1 MTLVQEIFALCTTTG
16 VANDSETADV
26 VLLTRKI
33 ALFQLVLIVRKEKHD
48 KCTGDIR
55 SPHHRLVAN
64 YTADRYSFST
74 RKRYNFQDNAIQLD
88 CSRGKNMTS

>member
-33 ALFQLVLIVRKEKHD
+33 ALFQLVLIVRKEK
-48 KCTGDIR
+48 T
-55 SPHHRLVAN
+55 
-64 YTADRYSFST
+64 
-74 RKRYNFQDNAIQLD
+74 
-88 CSRGKNMTS
+88 